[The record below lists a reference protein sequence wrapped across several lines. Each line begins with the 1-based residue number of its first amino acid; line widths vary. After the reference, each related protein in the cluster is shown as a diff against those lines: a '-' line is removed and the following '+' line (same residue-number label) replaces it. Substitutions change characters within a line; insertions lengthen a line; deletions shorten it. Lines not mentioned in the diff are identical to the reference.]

1 MANNAFMDKR
11 MTAAVGIFRPT
22 NSAGGDYTTS
32 DKGYHF
38 TGRVTGLPYYA
49 NNGAQL
55 LHLGAAYSY
64 RTTTDTQ
71 MVLYA
76 EDPEIANGLSS
87 KYVQTNQTATG
98 FEATHVN
105 LFGGEVATV
114 WNSLHAESE
123 FMAAKADAVGGGSP
137 CYKGAYAQ
145 AGYFLTGE
153 TRPYNRNDGIFDRLR
168 PLKNF
173 RNGGGWAP
181 GRSRCGTRF
190 WTWTRTGSART
201 AGQSRNLTFGLNWYL
216 TPMIRIMWN
225 YIHSMPN
232 TVLTSEPA
240 DILAMRFQVD
250 F

>member
-1 MANNAFMDKR
+1 
-11 MTAAVGIFRPT
+11 
-22 NSAGGDYTTS
+22 
-32 DKGYHF
+32 
-38 TGRVTGLPYYA
+38 
-49 NNGAQL
+49 
-55 LHLGAAYSY
+55 
-64 RTTTDTQ
+64 

-173 RNGGGWAP
+173 RNGGGWGAWEIAVRYSFLDLDQD
-181 GRSRCGTRF
+181 GIGKDR
-190 WTWTRTGSART
+190 GSI
-201 AGQSRNLTFGLNWYL
+201 QDLTFGLNWYL

-225 YIHSMPN
+225 YIHSMPD